1 MRRRR
6 FTRTRKEKRKKK
18 KTRQTVSDDTRPSAG
33 GPRALTGAPAVP
45 SRAGPRGHRLAGS
58 KRPGGGGGAPRLDA
72 AGRGCSP
79 QPRGGRARQPRGSPP
94 SSCPGAAL
102 ELVSRFELTMRRCA
116 KKPRD
121 RARDPG
127 RRGARAARS
136 EAPPET
142 GSRTPRGSSRASAV
156 ARSVPPNPDPI
167 RERPDPGAP
176 ERFFAVRL
184 PRRDAQT
191 VEKPKWK
198 REAAR
203 THRSA
208 CSASLALY
216 TSSARDNPDRSSA
229 TFIRLIVRD
238 RRETPH
244 STPARVRSVEQKAHP
259 IARNVVGE
267 NVARRKRRVERKYA
281 PILESACLADSAAP
295 REIFCDLHRRSVSLS
310 RSVDC
315 IESSFDTVCAPF
327 FARRSDTRHASTMVV
342 GELLFTGMT
351 DWKQV
356 GRGKPT
362 VRDFA
367 SPVASASR
375 TRRDRV
381 PTRASSD

>member
-1 MRRRR
+1 MVSKRRRR
-6 FTRTRKEKRKKK
+6 FTFFTKKK
-18 KTRQTVSDDTRPSAG
+18 RARPSQTTPDKKKSAG
-33 GPRALTGAPAVP
+33 GPCALTGAPAVP

-244 STPARVRSVEQKAHP
+244 STPARVRSVAQKAHP
-259 IARNVVGE
+259 IARNVVGK
-267 NVARRKRRVERKYA
+267 NVGAKKA
-281 PILESACLADSAAP
+281 N
-295 REIFCDLHRRSVSLS
+295 
-310 RSVDC
+310 
-315 IESSFDTVCAPF
+315 ESSGNTPRFSSQRVLLTRRLRGRF
-327 FARRSDTRHASTMVV
+327 FATSI
-342 GELLFTGMT
+342 G
-351 DWKQV
+351 
-356 GRGKPT
+356 GR
-362 VRDFA
+362 
-367 SPVASASR
+367 SR
-375 TRRDRV
+375 TRFRAV
-381 PTRASSD
+381 STGVKESGSTRFARHFSPGARTQRHLPPWSWASFCSRG

>member
-142 GSRTPRGSSRASAV
+142 GSRTPRGSSRATAV
-156 ARSVPPNPDPI
+156 ARSVSPNPDPI

-176 ERFFAVRL
+176 ERFFSVRL
-184 PRRDAQT
+184 PRRDARLWKSRNGN
-191 VEKPKWK
+191 EKRP
-198 REAAR
+198 AR
-203 THRSA
+203 TAQPAPRAWPCTRARRGITRTGPRRRSSGSSCVTGAKHRTA
-208 CSASLALY
+208 HRRGCVVWHRRLIRLPE
-216 TSSARDNPDRSSA
+216 TSSVKTS
-229 TFIRLIVRD
+229 
-238 RRETPH
+238 
-244 STPARVRSVEQKAHP
+244 
-259 IARNVVGE
+259 G
-267 NVARRKRRVERKYA
+267 RKRRTSRAEIH
-281 PILESACLADSAAP
+281 PDS
-295 REIFCDLHRRSVSLS
+295 RVSVS
-310 RSVDC
+310 C
-315 IESSFDTVCAPF
+315 
-327 FARRSDTRHASTMVV
+327 
-342 GELLFTGMT
+342 
-351 DWKQV
+351 
-356 GRGKPT
+356 
-362 VRDFA
+362 
-367 SPVASASR
+367 
-375 TRRDRV
+375 
-381 PTRASSD
+381 